1 MDKSRVLSK
10 QQIDALKEVGTI
22 GAGHAANAFAQ
33 LTDKKTMISVP
44 EVKVV
49 PIDEIMELV
58 GPPESLMAVVY
69 MTLMGDWRG
78 RTLLIFPKH
87 SAFNLVDLLMKRPA
101 GQTKYL
107 HEIDYS
113 ALKEVGNILTGAFL
127 TALSEFLD
135 VSFIPSVPQLAYDM
149 VGGILE
155 AISVEFS
162 QDVDY
167 VFCIQTEFVDPS
179 LDIEGNFIL
188 ISDREFLD
196 IIIEKI
202 DIKIATFKKGT
213 G

>member
-1 MDKSRVLSK
+1 MDESRVLSE
-10 QQIDALKEVGTI
+10 QQIDALKEVWTI
-22 GAGHAANAFAQ
+22 GAGHAATALAQ
-33 LTDKKTMISVP
+33 LTDKKIMITVP
-44 EVKVV
+44 EVKSAPLNGIV
-49 PIDEIMELV
+49 ELV

-69 MTLMGDWRG
+69 MTLMGDMLG
-78 RTLLIFPKH
+78 RTLLIFPKR
-87 SAFNLVDLLMKRPA
+87 SAFNLVDILMKRPA

-107 HEIDYS
+107 REIDYS
-113 ALKEVGNILTGAFL
+113 ALKEVGNILTGSFL

-135 VSFIPSVPQLAYDM
+135 VSFIPSVPLLAYDM

-162 QDVDY
+162 QEVDS

-179 LDIEGNFIL
+179 LDIEGYFML

-202 DIKIATFKKGT
+202 DIKIAASGKST